1 MAEQS
6 TFARR
11 MMAQKLMAEKRDDP
25 FSDSPFFSVPRAEP
39 KRISDFAQ
47 FGKPALGS
55 ITPYQV
61 GATGSLFAPGAGI
74 ADVMGYAP
82 DPMQSGQM
90 LPSFGENIGQGNYL
104 DAGLQTLGVAGD
116 VLQAGGAIFPPLAA
130 AGTALKA
137 PRAARVA
144 LSPEIIRNI
153 ASGSNRNPKTLAKR
167 LRKEGL
173 LNVEDKAQQDA
184 FYAEFNRITDLQ
196 RKRRAAKNKDDMFGS
211 FSRKR
216 DQLKLRREVE
226 AREQKRK
233 IVENSIKQSPM
244 FEAWTKP
251 NRDRVL
257 KASYDAQTIDAEAM
271 LATVEAIA
279 REAKKRGLE
288 VYYTSK
294 GQRGR
299 AGSRYLELP
308 DGGKVRVSD
317 HELPDTAQR
326 EYNRS
331 QGIGN
336 YADEIIVSDWE
347 TSSVDDYLKRILGEE

>member
-25 FSDSPFFSVPRAEP
+25 FSDSQFFAGKMRPSMDDIENPTRF
-39 KRISDFAQ
+39 SDMA
-47 FGKPALGS
+47 GPA
-55 ITPYQV
+55 Y
-61 GATGSLFAPGAGI
+61 GAAAIGSLFAPGAGI

-116 VLQAGGAIFPPLAA
+116 VLQAGGAVFPPLIA

-144 LSPEIIRNI
+144 LSPEITRAISRNTD
-153 ASGSNRNPKTLAKR
+153 RNAKKVAR
-167 LRKEGL
+167 DLRQEGL
-173 LNVEDKAQQDA
+173 LDVDDRDQSEA
-184 FYAEFNRITDLQ
+184 FYAEFERIKSLKGE
-196 RKRRAAKNKDDMFGS
+196 RKAAKPDRIDDLERNKNVRS
-211 FSRKR
+211 
-216 DQLKLRREVE
+216 LKAKVLK
-226 AREQKRK
+226 AQKP
-233 IVENSIKQSPM
+233 IKESPM
-244 FEAWTKP
+244 FDAWTKL
-251 NRDRVL
+251 NRERVL
-257 KASYDAQTIDAEAM
+257 NSTYDSDTIDAEAR

-299 AGSRYLELP
+299 AGSRYIELP

-326 EYNRS
+326 QYTRS

-336 YADEIIVSDWE
+336 FADEIIVSDWE

>member
-11 MMAQKLMAEKRDDP
+11 MMAQKLMTEKRDDP
-25 FSDSPFFSVPRAEP
+25 FSDSRFFAGKMRPSMDDIENPTRL
-39 KRISDFAQ
+39 SDMA
-47 FGKPALGS
+47 GPAYGAA
-55 ITPYQV
+55 
-61 GATGSLFAPGAGI
+61 ATGSLFAPGAGI

-82 DPMQSGQM
+82 DPMQQGEM
-90 LPSFGENIGQGNYL
+90 LPSFGENIGQGKYL

-116 VLQAGGAIFPPLAA
+116 VLQAGGVVFPPAA
-130 AGTALKA
+130 AVGTMLKA

-144 LSPEIIRNI
+144 LSPEIIRKI
-153 ASGSNRNPKTLAKR
+153 ASGYNSNPKTLAKR

-196 RKRRAAKNKDDMFGS
+196 RKRRAAKNKDDRFGS
-211 FSRKR
+211 FRRKR
-216 DQLKLRREVE
+216 DQLNLRRKHE
-226 AREQKRK
+226 AEEQELK
-233 IVENSIKQSPM
+233 IVENSIEQSPM
-244 FEAWTKP
+244 FDAWTKP
-251 NRDRVL
+251 NRERVL
-257 KASYDAQTIDAEAM
+257 NSTYDSDTIDAEAR

-299 AGSRYLELP
+299 AGSRYIELP

-317 HELPDTAQR
+317 HELPDTAERQDKR
-326 EYNRS
+326 D

-336 YADEIIVSDWE
+336 FADEIIVSDWE
-347 TSSVDDYLKRILGEE
+347 DSSVDDYLKRILGEE